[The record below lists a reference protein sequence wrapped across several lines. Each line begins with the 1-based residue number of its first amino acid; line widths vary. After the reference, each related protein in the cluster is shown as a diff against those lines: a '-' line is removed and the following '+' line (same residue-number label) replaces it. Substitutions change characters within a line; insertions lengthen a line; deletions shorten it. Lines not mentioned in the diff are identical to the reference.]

1 MQKSIWTTVL
11 LTLKPVFRIID
22 AASPSEA
29 SLATFKLMLRPLWG
43 LSLQNWTCRGLMP
56 LL

>member
-11 LTLKPVFRIID
+11 LPLKPVFRIID

-43 LSLQNWTCRGLMP
+43 LSLQNGP
-56 LL
+56 VAV